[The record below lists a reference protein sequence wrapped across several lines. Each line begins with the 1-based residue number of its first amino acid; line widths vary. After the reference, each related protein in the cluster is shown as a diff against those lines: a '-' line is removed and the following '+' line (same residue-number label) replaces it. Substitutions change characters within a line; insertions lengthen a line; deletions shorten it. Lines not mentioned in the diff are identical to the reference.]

1 MRPHGALLPLAAAA
15 LLLTP
20 RPAAAAASAWAVNGP
35 SRVRLITPWRVAP
48 ASGTGEL
55 RLGLHFLLAPEWHVY
70 WKNSGDAGYPPSI
83 ALSGSPLQAT
93 GELLWPAPRRFALR
107 GGLVALG
114 YEREVVYPV
123 RVRQPAGSGS
133 SERSEPSE
141 RWTAE
146 VDYLV
151 CQVDCI
157 PFHSRLVVEQPLGP
171 QALADPETSALVEH
185 GWSQLPLA
193 VGTQPGALAGVSATT
208 AYGNGP
214 DGKPALSVDVR
225 GVKTGLTG
233 ATGEKGAPG
242 ADLFL
247 EPQDLFETGRPEVT
261 RQAAGVHFRI
271 PLTPRQVGKPL
282 PASFPFAW
290 TATGLAPL
298 RGKAGPL
305 ALSDRE
311 TVDLR
316 PAAAAAPVSGRARPL
331 RALGIAG
338 LALLS
343 TLVALG
349 LWGLLGSGRVRT
361 RPEKSAGRG
370 AAGFLAA
377 LGTLGA
383 LYLLSRSVT
392 AEGLAGVEL
401 ALLTMALFAWL
412 RRIAA
417 GGSKLSWALWIALG
431 LSAGAALWCAG
442 GSSLG

>member
-1 MRPHGALLPLAAAA
+1 MRLHGALLPLAVSA

-20 RPAAAAASAWAVNGP
+20 WPAAAVASAWAVNGP
-35 SRVRLITPWRVAP
+35 SRVRLITPWRVAS
-48 ASGTGEL
+48 ALGTGEL

-93 GELLWPAPRRFALR
+93 GELLWPAPRRFELR

-123 RVRQPAGSGS
+123 RVRQQAGSGTS
-133 SERSEPSE
+133 GRSERSE

-171 QALADPETSALVEH
+171 QPVADPETSALVAQ

-193 VGTQPGALAGVSATT
+193 PGTLPGVSTVIT
-208 AYGNGP
+208 YGSGP
-214 DGKPALSVDVR
+214 DGKAALSVDVR
-225 GVKTGLTG
+225 GMKAGT
-233 ATGEKGAPG
+233 G

-261 RQAAGVHFRI
+261 RQAEGVHFRI

-282 PASFPFAW
+282 PATFPFAW
-290 TATGLAPL
+290 TATGLEPL
-298 RGKAGPL
+298 EGKAGPL
-305 ALSDRE
+305 ALRDRG

-316 PAAAAAPVSGRARPL
+316 PAAAGAATPGSGRARPL
-331 RALGIAG
+331 RPLGIAG
-338 LALLS
+338 LAILS

-349 LWGLLGSGRVRT
+349 LWGLLGSGRGSATSARPEM
-361 RPEKSAGRG
+361 PEKSPGRG

-383 LYLLSRSVT
+383 LYLLSRSVA

-401 ALLTMALFAWL
+401 ALLGMALFAWL

-431 LSAGAALWCAG
+431 LSAGAALWCAA